1 VVTEQGTAPAYRV
14 VFVCT
19 GNICRSPSAE
29 AVLKHLLEQEGMSD
43 RVHVASAGLGG
54 WHVGSDA
61 TPSALAALRAR
72 GYDLV
77 HSARQLRRDWLGR
90 YDLFVALDTG
100 HLMELRSLLPGC
112 DARLLRDWDPRGSG
126 NVEDPYGQGPEVYEE
141 VLDII
146 ERSCRGLVADLRRRL
161 AA

>member
-1 VVTEQGTAPAYRV
+1 MVSPAYRV

-29 AVLKHLLEQEGMSD
+29 AVMRHLLEQEGLAD

-54 WHVGSDA
+54 WHVGNDA
-61 TPSALAALRAR
+61 DPRSLAALRAR
-72 GYDLV
+72 GYSLV
-77 HSARQLRRDWLGR
+77 HEARQVRRSWHGD
-90 YDLFVALDTG
+90 YDLWVALDTG
-100 HLMELRSLLPGC
+100 HLMELRSLLPGVET
-112 DARLLRDWDPRGSG
+112 RLLRDWDPRGSG
-126 NVEDPYGQGPEVYEE
+126 NVPDPYSEGPEVFEE

-146 ERSCRGLVADLRRRL
+146 ERSCEGLIADLRRRL